1 MIVDLLFSR
10 GELDQALRSTEAA
23 LIKDVDAWDAEQLL
37 TQPEHE
43 IAAHLADKHSVRP
56 PVLRRGDMYAEEPTD
71 GRRMV
76 SDRLFDE
83 TVEVSVSSLRVHVPF
98 EGEEVFF
105 SLRPNRFT
113 LNPPRAQV
121 RSNELIFEFEDRE
134 LNGERISTSLDRELG
149 SIEHYLEASTE
160 MAARHNGS
168 VMDTALS
175 AIRQRKERLL
185 ADRST
190 VAGLG
195 IPVRRRGDP
204 PAVAVPVRTRSP
216 RIERPQPSAETYEP
230 EWMLSETD
238 YEEAVRII
246 TNSGVQMERSPSTA
260 LQLDEEERRDLILMA
275 LNAVF
280 EGQAGGE
287 VFNGSG
293 KTDILLRVENKN
305 VFIAECKIWRGQK
318 SLTDAIDQLL
328 GYLVWRDTKAALVLF
343 IETRNATQ
351 TIQRAVETLESHP
364 QCLRTQNRG
373 EDGGR
378 SDFVYK
384 STGDAARE
392 IRLAFVPIVIT
403 AP

>member
-1 MIVDLLFSR
+1 
-10 GELDQALRSTEAA
+10 
-23 LIKDVDAWDAEQLL
+23 
-37 TQPEHE
+37 
-43 IAAHLADKHSVRP
+43 
-56 PVLRRGDMYAEEPTD
+56 
-71 GRRMV
+71 
-76 SDRLFDE
+76 
-83 TVEVSVSSLRVHVPF
+83 
-98 EGEEVFF
+98 
-105 SLRPNRFT
+105 
-113 LNPPRAQV
+113 
-121 RSNELIFEFEDRE
+121 
-134 LNGERISTSLDRELG
+134 
-149 SIEHYLEASTE
+149 
-160 MAARHNGS
+160 
-168 VMDTALS
+168 
-175 AIRQRKERLL
+175 
-185 ADRST
+185 
-190 VAGLG
+190 
-195 IPVRRRGDP
+195 
-204 PAVAVPVRTRSP
+204 
-216 RIERPQPSAETYEP
+216 
-230 EWMLSETD
+230 MLSETD